1 MQEEQGQAKP
11 RYGATPPIFDEHVE
25 HAGGVLRMKT
35 RVQTA
40 QPAGGSIPG
49 GSPRGGSTPLR
60 PVDPLAPNAGPQ
72 GIEPRID
79 ALRVLVVDDNVD
91 ACEGTAM
98 LVDFAG
104 YIVELAFDGPVA
116 IEKAERFRPHVV
128 LLDIAMPRMSG
139 YEVAQR
145 LRANPLTR
153 DALLIA
159 LTGLG
164 AADDIARAWQAGFDD
179 YRLKPVDIDEL
190 LELVASRLDERRK
203 R

>member
-1 MQEEQGQAKP
+1 MKGQTP
-11 RYGATPPIFDEHVE
+11 RSEFEPRQPIDPIEA
-25 HAGGVLRMKT
+25 AGGEHL
-35 RVQTA
+35 
-40 QPAGGSIPG
+40 
-49 GSPRGGSTPLR
+49 
-60 PVDPLAPNAGPQ
+60 
-72 GIEPRID
+72 D
-79 ALRVLVVDDNVD
+79 ARRDAYRVLVVDDNID

-104 YIVELAFDGPVA
+104 YVVDLAFDGPVA
-116 IEKAERFRPHVV
+116 IAKAERFRPDVV

-139 YEVAQR
+139 YEVAR
-145 LRANPLTR
+145 KLREHPSTR

-190 LELVASRLDERRK
+190 LTLVSTRLDERAR

>member
-1 MQEEQGQAKP
+1 MH
-11 RYGATPPIFDEHVE
+11 GAASTVCHERR
-25 HAGGVLRMKT
+25 ASGALLMKARWLNAVPT
-35 RVQTA
+35 DNPT
-40 QPAGGSIPG
+40 PG
-49 GSPRGGSTPLR
+49 GAPRSGPTPLR
-60 PVDPLAPNAGPQ
+60 PVDPLAPDAGPQ
-72 GIEPRID
+72 GVELRPD

-190 LELVASRLDERRK
+190 LKLVASRLDERRK

>member
-1 MQEEQGQAKP
+1 MCAN
-11 RYGATPPIFDEHVE
+11 GA
-25 HAGGVLRMKT
+25 LLMKARLLNAEAAHT
-35 RVQTA
+35 ST
-40 QPAGGSIPG
+40 PG
-49 GSPRGGSTPLR
+49 GSPRSRPTPQR
-60 PVDPLAPNAGPQ
+60 PVDPLAPNAGAQ
-72 GIEPRID
+72 GMELRPD
-79 ALRVLVVDDNVD
+79 AMRVLVVDDNVD

-190 LELVASRLDERRK
+190 LELVASRLEERRK
-203 R
+203 P

>member
-1 MQEEQGQAKP
+1 MSAKP
-11 RYGATPPIFDEHVE
+11 VDARSFYVRSFD
-25 HAGGVLRMKT
+25 T
-35 RVQTA
+35 IT
-40 QPAGGSIPG
+40 PG
-49 GSPRGGSTPLR
+49 GAPRGGTTPVH
-60 PVDPLAPNAGPQ
+60 PVDPLNPGANPTGADLRG
-72 GIEPRID
+72 D

-104 YIVELAFDGPVA
+104 YIVELAFDGPMA

-190 LELVASRLDERRK
+190 LDLLASRLDQRK
-203 R
+203 KP

>member
-1 MQEEQGQAKP
+1 MSAIVLQGAL
-11 RYGATPPIFDEHVE
+11 AH
-25 HAGGVLRMKT
+25 
-35 RVQTA
+35 
-40 QPAGGSIPG
+40 GS
-49 GSPRGGSTPLR
+49 
-60 PVDPLAPNAGPQ
+60 DPLKSSPANTPRSEF
-72 GIEPRID
+72 EPRQPID
-79 ALRVLVVDDNVD
+79 PLEAAGAASLMPRRDAYRVLVVDDNVD

-104 YIVELAFDGPVA
+104 YVVEIAFDGAVA

-139 YEVAQR
+139 YDVARR
-145 LRANPLTR
+145 LRESPLTR

-190 LELVASRLDERRK
+190 LQLLSMRLDERAGRDGM

>member
-1 MQEEQGQAKP
+1 MLM
-11 RYGATPPIFDEHVE
+11 R
-25 HAGGVLRMKT
+25 AGLLNTEPVDSST
-35 RVQTA
+35 
-40 QPAGGSIPG
+40 PG
-49 GSPRGGSTPLR
+49 GSQRGGPTPLR
-60 PVDPLAPNAGPQ
+60 PLDPLAPDADPQ
-72 GIEPRID
+72 GVEMRRD

-104 YIVELAFDGPVA
+104 YIVELAFDGPIA

-128 LLDIAMPRMSG
+128 LLDIAMPRMNG

-153 DALLIA
+153 DTLLIA

-190 LELVASRLDERRK
+190 LDLLASRLNERR
-203 R
+203 RR

>member
-1 MQEEQGQAKP
+1 MKIKRDTDTAHRIARAPTFGVGSTAGQNPSGQISARLEFLDQTSPGSPP
-11 RYGATPPIFDEHVE
+11 RRERTPTPPIDAIDPSAASEPL
-25 HAGGVLRMKT
+25 GLR
-35 RVQTA
+35 R
-40 QPAGGSIPG
+40 
-49 GSPRGGSTPLR
+49 
-60 PVDPLAPNAGPQ
+60 
-72 GIEPRID
+72 D
-79 ALRVLVVDDNVD
+79 AYRVLVVDDNVD

-104 YIVELAFDGPVA
+104 YIVELAFDGPLA
-116 IEKAERFRPHVV
+116 IAKAERFRPHVV

-139 YEVAQR
+139 YEVARR
-145 LRANPLTR
+145 LRENPLTR

-190 LELVASRLDERRK
+190 LELLSARLDRR
-203 R
+203 RGPQS

>member
-11 RYGATPPIFDEHVE
+11 RYGSAPSISDEHVE
-25 HAGGVLRMKT
+25 HAGGVPRMKT
-35 RVQTA
+35 RLQMARPTDS
-40 QPAGGSIPG
+40 SIPG
-49 GSPRGGSTPLR
+49 GSPRGGSTPLH

-72 GIEPRID
+72 GEEPRID

>member
-1 MQEEQGQAKP
+1 MGRRRAARVCVQAVREGVDMSAPVLHDVWENAAQG
-11 RYGATPPIFDEHVE
+11 E
-25 HAGGVLRMKT
+25 HAHPANTPRSEFEP
-35 RVQTA
+35 R
-40 QPAGGSIPG
+40 QPI
-49 GSPRGGSTPLR
+49 
-60 PVDPLAPNAGPQ
+60 DPL
-72 GIEPRID
+72 D
-79 ALRVLVVDDNVD
+79 AVGAASLGTRRDAYRVLVVDDNVD

-104 YIVELAFDGPVA
+104 YVVEIAFDGAIA

-139 YEVAQR
+139 YDVARR
-145 LRANPLTR
+145 LRESPLTR

-190 LELVASRLDERRK
+190 LQLLSVRLGERSGRDGT

>member
-1 MQEEQGQAKP
+1 MSAEPFDGKP
-11 RYGATPPIFDEHVE
+11 VE
-25 HAGGVLRMKT
+25 T
-35 RVQTA
+35 T
-40 QPAGGSIPG
+40 SIPG
-49 GSPRGGSTPLR
+49 GAPRSGTTPLQ
-60 PVDPLAPNAGPQ
+60 PVDPLNPETNPQDAELQAG
-72 GIEPRID
+72 

-104 YIVELAFDGPVA
+104 YVVELAFDGPVA

-145 LRANPLTR
+145 LRANPVTR

-190 LELVASRLDERRK
+190 LELVASRLGERKK